1 MLDLL
6 LSVRFEHVFN
16 SLKSTSLLSI
26 HTFCLLV
33 KCLPWTFCKQQRQQ
47 QQKQQQQQQ
56 QQQKCIYYIIHDGF
70 GTALL
75 TCFNW

>member
-33 KCLPWTFCKQQRQQ
+33 KCLPWTFCKQQ
-47 QQKQQQQQQ
+47 QQKTTTQQ
-56 QQQKCIYYIIHDGF
+56 QQQKCVYYIMQDGF
-70 GTALL
+70 GTAL
-75 TCFNW
+75 